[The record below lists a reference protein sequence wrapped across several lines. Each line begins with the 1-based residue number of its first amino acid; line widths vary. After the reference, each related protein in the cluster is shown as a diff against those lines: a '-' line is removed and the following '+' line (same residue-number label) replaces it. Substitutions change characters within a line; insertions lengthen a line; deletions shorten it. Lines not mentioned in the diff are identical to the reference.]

1 MKKILTTLVCLVGL
15 QGFAL
20 ADTTNVGIKLS
31 YGNFD
36 ASGSETTDSDGAN
49 VNSGGTAVAKSGDAD
64 FPFASAFIER
74 DFALTNFN
82 IALGLDYIP
91 LEAEVETI
99 GGGTGFDA
107 KVEVKD
113 QFTVYIQP
121 SKKLDNGISVFA
133 KLGYSQADLQISQT
147 SRQATTNAGLGGDA
161 SATDTGASRDLEGPM
176 FGLGVEKQ
184 FANNAFVRLEV
195 SYTDYDEI
203 SYTNSNGKILKA
215 SAELTAAH
223 LSIGKKF

>member
-1 MKKILTTLVCLVGL
+1 MKKILTTLACLVGL

-36 ASGSETTDSDGAN
+36 ASGSETTDSTLAN
-49 VNSGGTAVAKSGDAD
+49 PNSGGTAVSRSGDAD
-64 FPFASAFIER
+64 FPFASIFIER

-121 SKKLDNGISVFA
+121 SKKLDNGLTLFG
-133 KLGYSQADLQISQT
+133 KLGYAQADLKVSQT
-147 SRQATTNAGLGGDA
+147 ARQAQSGSQSRDLDG
-161 SATDTGASRDLEGPM
+161 TDTGATRDLEGPM
-176 FGLGVEKQ
+176 IGLGVEKQ
-184 FANNAFVRLEV
+184 LANNAFVRFEV

>member
-1 MKKILTTLVCLVGL
+1 MKKILTTLACLVGL

-36 ASGSETTDSDGAN
+36 ASGTETPDSAGSNA
-49 VNSGGTAVAKSGDAD
+49 GGTAVSRSGDAD
-64 FPFASAFIER
+64 FPFASVFVER

-91 LEAEVETI
+91 LEAEVESI

-121 SKKLDNGISVFA
+121 SKKLDNGITIFG
-133 KLGYSQADLQISQT
+133 KLGYSQADLKVSQT
-147 SRQATTNAGLGGDA
+147 ARQAQSANQKTPDA
-161 SATDTGASRDLEGPM
+161 VGTDTGASRDLEGPM
-176 FGLGVEKQ
+176 IGLGVEKE
-184 FANNAFVRLEV
+184 FANKAFVRFEV

>member
-1 MKKILTTLVCLVGL
+1 MKKVLTTLACLVGL

-36 ASGSETTDSDGAN
+36 ASGSETQDSGSI
-49 VNSGGTAVAKSGDAD
+49 NSGGAAIARSGDAD

-74 DFALTNFN
+74 DFALTSFN

-99 GGGTGFDA
+99 GGTTGFNA

-113 QFTVYIQP
+113 QFTLYVQP
-121 SKKLDNGISVFA
+121 SKKLDNGITIFG

-147 SRQATTNAGLGGDA
+147 SRQAQSATGGAQANDTAG
-161 SATDTGASRDLEGPM
+161 TDTGASRDLEGPM
-176 FGLGVEKQ
+176 IGLGVEKE
-184 FANNAFVRLEV
+184 FANKAFVRFEV

>member
-1 MKKILTTLVCLVGL
+1 MKKILTTLACLVGL

-36 ASGSETTDSDGAN
+36 ASGSETTDLEADGA
-49 VNSGGTAVAKSGDAD
+49 VARSGDAD

-82 IALGLDYIP
+82 VALGLDYIP
-91 LEAEVETI
+91 LKAEVDTI

-113 QFTVYIQP
+113 QFTLYVQP
-121 SKKLDNGISVFA
+121 SKKLDNGITIFG
-133 KLGYSQADLQISQT
+133 KLGYSQADLKVSKT
-147 SRQATTNAGLGGDA
+147 ARQAQSGTQATDTAG
-161 SATDTGASRDLEGPM
+161 TDTGATRDLEGPM
-176 FGLGVEKQ
+176 IGLGVEKQ
-184 FANNAFVRLEV
+184 LANNAFVRLEV

>member
-1 MKKILTTLVCLVGL
+1 MKKILTTLACLVGL

-36 ASGSETTDSDGAN
+36 ASGSETQDKAGSDAGGA
-49 VNSGGTAVAKSGDAD
+49 AIARSGDAD
-64 FPFASAFIER
+64 FPFASAFVER

-99 GGGTGFDA
+99 GGTTGFNA

-121 SKKLDNGISVFA
+121 SKKLDNGITIFG
-133 KLGYSQADLQISQT
+133 KLGYSQADLQVSQT
-147 SRQATTNAGLGGDA
+147 ARQAEVA
-161 SATDTGASRDLEGPM
+161 SQANDDIGTDTGASRDLEGPM

-203 SYTNSNGKILKA
+203 SYTNTNSKVLKA

>member
-1 MKKILTTLVCLVGL
+1 MKKILTTLACLVGL

-36 ASGSETTDSDGAN
+36 AKGSETTDLAADGAL
-49 VNSGGTAVAKSGDAD
+49 ARSGDAD

-99 GGGTGFDA
+99 GGTTGFNA

-113 QFTVYIQP
+113 QFTIYVQP
-121 SKKLDNGISVFA
+121 SKKLDNGMTVFA

-147 SRQATTNAGLGGDA
+147 SRQAQSVQTTAQANDTAG
-161 SATDTGASRDLEGPM
+161 TDTGASRDLEGPM
-176 FGLGVEKQ
+176 IGLGVEKELP
-184 FANNAFVRLEV
+184 NNAFVRFEV

>member
-1 MKKILTTLVCLVGL
+1 MKKILTTLACLVGL

-36 ASGSETTDSDGAN
+36 ASGTETPDSVGSDA
-49 VNSGGTAVAKSGDAD
+49 GGTPVSRSGDAD
-64 FPFASAFIER
+64 FPFASAFVER

-113 QFTVYIQP
+113 QFTLYVQP

-176 FGLGVEKQ
+176 IGLGVEKE
-184 FANNAFVRLEV
+184 FANKAFVRFEV

-215 SAELTAAH
+215 SSELTAAH

>member
-1 MKKILTTLVCLVGL
+1 MKKILTTLACLVSL

-36 ASGSETTDSDGAN
+36 AKGSETTDLAADG
-49 VNSGGTAVAKSGDAD
+49 AVAKSGDAD
-64 FPFASAFIER
+64 FPFASVFIER

-99 GGGTGFDA
+99 GGTTGFNA

-121 SKKLDNGISVFA
+121 SKKLDNGITIFG

-147 SRQATTNAGLGGDA
+147 SRQLNQERRQTTQLVQ
-161 SATDTGASRDLEGPM
+161 TLV
-176 FGLGVEKQ
+176 LHV
-184 FANNAFVRLEV
+184 
-195 SYTDYDEI
+195 I
-203 SYTNSNGKILKA
+203 
-215 SAELTAAH
+215 
-223 LSIGKKF
+223 

>member
-1 MKKILTTLVCLVGL
+1 MKKILTTLACLVGL

-36 ASGSETTDSDGAN
+36 AKGSETTDLAADG
-49 VNSGGTAVAKSGDAD
+49 AVAKSGDAD
-64 FPFASAFIER
+64 FPFASVFVER

-91 LEAEVETI
+91 LEAEIETI
-99 GGGTGFDA
+99 GGTTGFNA

-113 QFTVYIQP
+113 QFTLYVQP
-121 SKKLDNGISVFA
+121 SKKLDNGITIFG
-133 KLGYSQADLQISQT
+133 KLGYSKADLQISQT
-147 SRQATTNAGLGGDA
+147 ARQASTDSDAAG
-161 SATDTGASRDLEGPM
+161 TDTGASRDLEGPM
-176 FGLGVEKQ
+176 IGLGVEKE
-184 FANNAFVRLEV
+184 FANKAFVRFEV

>member
-1 MKKILTTLVCLVGL
+1 MKKILTTLACLVGL

-31 YGNFD
+31 YGNFE
-36 ASGSETTDSDGAN
+36 ASGSETQDSGSI
-49 VNSGGTAVAKSGDAD
+49 NSGGTALARSGDAD
-64 FPFASAFIER
+64 FPFASVFVER

-91 LEAEVETI
+91 LEAEVESI
-99 GGGTGFDA
+99 GGGDGFDA
-107 KVEVKD
+107 KVEIKD
-113 QFTVYIQP
+113 QFTLYIQP
-121 SKKLDNGISVFA
+121 SKKLNNGLTVFG
-133 KLGYSQADLQISQT
+133 KLGYSQADLQVSQIA
-147 SRQATTNAGLGGDA
+147 RQATTAGSPDA
-161 SATDTGASRDLEGPM
+161 AGTDRGASRDLEGPM
-176 FGLGVEKQ
+176 IGLGVEKE
-184 FANNAFVRLEV
+184 FANKAFVRLEV

>member
-1 MKKILTTLVCLVGL
+1 MKKILTTLACLVGL

-36 ASGSETTDSDGAN
+36 ASGSETQDSGSI
-49 VNSGGTAVAKSGDAD
+49 NSGGTALARSGDAD

-74 DFALTNFN
+74 DFALANFN
-82 IALGLDYIP
+82 VALGLDYIP
-91 LEAEVETI
+91 LEAEIETI
-99 GGGTGFDA
+99 GGTTGFNA

-113 QFTVYIQP
+113 QFTLYVQP
-121 SKKLDNGISVFA
+121 SKKLNNGFSIFG
-133 KLGYSQADLQISQT
+133 KLGYSKADLNVSQT
-147 SRQATTNAGLGGDA
+147 SRQAQSAIGQAQAADAAGTN
-161 SATDTGASRDLEGPM
+161 TGASLDLEGPM

-195 SYTDYDEI
+195 TYTDYDEV
-203 SYTNSNGKILKA
+203 SFTNSNGKILKA
-215 SAELTAAH
+215 SSELTAGH
-223 LSIGKKF
+223 LTIGKKF

>member
-1 MKKILTTLVCLVGL
+1 MKKILTTLACLVGL

-31 YGNFD
+31 YGNLD
-36 ASGSETTDSDGAN
+36 ASGSETTN
-49 VNSGGTAVAKSGDAD
+49 LGTTDRVSRSGDAD

-74 DFALTNFN
+74 DFALANFN
-82 IALGLDYIP
+82 IALGLDYVP
-91 LEAEVETI
+91 FKAEIESVPSGT
-99 GGGTGFDA
+99 GTGFTADL
-107 KVEVKD
+107 ED
-113 QFTVYIQP
+113 HYTVYIQP
-121 SKKLDNGISVFA
+121 SKKLDNGLSIFA
-133 KLGYSQADLQISQT
+133 KVGYSSADLKISDLKK
-147 SRQATTNAGLGGDA
+147 QATSTGAGTA
-161 SATDTGASRDLEGPM
+161 STDTGSKQNLEGPM
-176 FGLGVEKQ
+176 IGLGVEKQ

-215 SAELTAAH
+215 SSELTAGH

>member
-1 MKKILTTLVCLVGL
+1 MKRTLTTLVCLAGL

-31 YGNFD
+31 YGNLD
-36 ASGSETTDSDGAN
+36 ASGSETTN
-49 VNSGGTAVAKSGDAD
+49 LGTTDLVSKSGDAD

-74 DFALTNFN
+74 DFALANFN
-82 IALGLDYIP
+82 IALGLDYVP
-91 LEAEVETI
+91 FKAEIESVPT
-99 GGGTGFDA
+99 GTGTGFTADL
-107 KVEVKD
+107 ED
-113 QFTVYIQP
+113 HYTVYIQP
-121 SKKLDNGISVFA
+121 SKKLDNGVSLFA
-133 KLGYSQADLQISQT
+133 KLGYSSADLKISDLK
-147 SRQATTNAGLGGDA
+147 RQATTEGTA
-161 SATDTGASRDLEGPM
+161 STDSGSKQNLEGPM
-176 FGLGVEKQ
+176 IGLGFEKQ

-215 SAELTAAH
+215 SSELTAGH

>member
-1 MKKILTTLVCLVGL
+1 MKKILTTLACLVGL

-36 ASGSETTDSDGAN
+36 ASGSETPDSAGSNA
-49 VNSGGTAVAKSGDAD
+49 GGTAVSRSGDAD

-107 KVEVKD
+107 KVEVKN

-121 SKKLDNGISVFA
+121 SKKLDNGITIFG
-133 KLGYSQADLQISQT
+133 KLGYSQADLKISQT
-147 SRQATTNAGLGGDA
+147 ARQASTDSDAAG
-161 SATDTGASRDLEGPM
+161 TDTGASRDLEGPM
-176 FGLGVEKQ
+176 FGLGVEKE
-184 FANNAFVRLEV
+184 FANKAFVRFEV

>member
-36 ASGSETTDSDGAN
+36 ASGTETTDLAADGAL
-49 VNSGGTAVAKSGDAD
+49 ARSGDAD

-99 GGGTGFDA
+99 GGTTGFNA

-113 QFTVYIQP
+113 QFTIYVQP
-121 SKKLDNGISVFA
+121 SKKLDNGITIFG
-133 KLGYSQADLQISQT
+133 KLGYSQADLQISKT
-147 SRQATTNAGLGGDA
+147 ARQASTDSDAAG
-161 SATDTGASRDLEGPM
+161 TDTGASRDLEGPM
-176 FGLGVEKQ
+176 FGLGVEKE

-203 SYTNSNGKILKA
+203 SYTNTNSKVLKA

>member
-36 ASGSETTDSDGAN
+36 ASGSETQDKAAS
-49 VNSGGTAVAKSGDAD
+49 NSGGAAIARSGDAD

-91 LEAEVETI
+91 LEAEIESI

-121 SKKLDNGISVFA
+121 SKKLNNGLTVFG
-133 KLGYSQADLQISQT
+133 KLGYSQADLQVSQT
-147 SRQATTNAGLGGDA
+147 ARQAEVA
-161 SATDTGASRDLEGPM
+161 SQANDDIGTDTGASRDLEGPM

>member
-36 ASGSETTDSDGAN
+36 ASGSETTDSTGAN
-49 VNSGGTAVAKSGDAD
+49 TNSGGSAVSRSGDAD
-64 FPFASAFIER
+64 FPFASIFIER

-99 GGGTGFDA
+99 GGTTGFNA

-121 SKKLDNGISVFA
+121 SKKLDNGLTLFG
-133 KLGYSQADLQISQT
+133 KLGYAQADLQITQT
-147 SRQATTNAGLGGDA
+147 SRQAQSGSQANDAAG
-161 SATDTGASRDLEGPM
+161 TDRGASRDLEGPM
-176 FGLGVEKQ
+176 FGLGVEKE
-184 FANNAFVRLEV
+184 FANKAFVRFEV

-215 SAELTAAH
+215 SSELTAGH

>member
-1 MKKILTTLVCLVGL
+1 MKKILTTLACLVGL

-36 ASGSETTDSDGAN
+36 ASGSETQDKAAS
-49 VNSGGTAVAKSGDAD
+49 NSGGTAIARSGDAD

-113 QFTVYIQP
+113 QFTLYVQP

-133 KLGYSQADLQISQT
+133 KLGYSQADLNISQT
-147 SRQATTNAGLGGDA
+147 ARQAQTAAQIGVAVDA
-161 SATDTGASRDLEGPM
+161 IGTDTGASRDLEGPM

-203 SYTNSNGKILKA
+203 SYTNTQGKILKA

>member
-1 MKKILTTLVCLVGL
+1 MKKILTTLACLVGL

-31 YGNFD
+31 YGNLD
-36 ASGSETTDSDGAN
+36 ASGSETTNAGSTS
-49 VNSGGTAVAKSGDAD
+49 VVSRSGDAD
-64 FPFASAFIER
+64 FPFASAFVER
-74 DFALTNFN
+74 DFALANFN
-82 IALGLDYIP
+82 IALGLDYVP
-91 LEAEVETI
+91 FKAEIESVPT
-99 GGGTGFDA
+99 GTGTGFTADL
-107 KVEVKD
+107 ED
-113 QFTVYIQP
+113 HYTVYIQP
-121 SKKLDNGISVFA
+121 SKKLDNGVSLFA
-133 KLGYSQADLQISQT
+133 KVGYSSADLKISGLQ
-147 SRQATTNAGLGGDA
+147 RQATTAGTA
-161 SATDTGASRDLEGPM
+161 STDTGSKQNLEGPM

>member
-1 MKKILTTLVCLVGL
+1 MKKILTTLACLVGL

-36 ASGSETTDSDGAN
+36 ASGSETTDSAGSNA
-49 VNSGGTAVAKSGDAD
+49 GGTAVSRSGDAD
-64 FPFASAFIER
+64 FPFASVFVER

-121 SKKLDNGISVFA
+121 SKKLDNGITIFG

-147 SRQATTNAGLGGDA
+147 SRQAQSATQAAPDVAG
-161 SATDTGASRDLEGPM
+161 TDTGASRDLEGPM
-176 FGLGVEKQ
+176 IGLGVEKE
-184 FANNAFVRLEV
+184 FANKAFVRFEV

-203 SYTNSNGKILKA
+203 SYTNTNSKVLKA

>member
-1 MKKILTTLVCLVGL
+1 MKKILTTLACLVGL

-36 ASGSETTDSDGAN
+36 ASGTETQDKDGS
-49 VNSGGTAVAKSGDAD
+49 NSGGTALARSGDAD
-64 FPFASAFIER
+64 FPFASAFVER

-91 LEAEVETI
+91 LEAEIETI
-99 GGGTGFDA
+99 GGSTGFNA

-113 QFTVYIQP
+113 QFTLYIQP
-121 SKKLDNGISVFA
+121 SKKLDNGMTVFA
-133 KLGYSQADLQISQT
+133 KLGYSQADLQVSQT
-147 SRQATTNAGLGGDA
+147 ARQAQATATGTQTNDAAG
-161 SATDTGASRDLEGPM
+161 TDTGASRDLEGPM
-176 FGLGVEKQ
+176 FGLGVEKE

-203 SYTNSNGKILKA
+203 SYTNTNSKVLKA

>member
-1 MKKILTTLVCLVGL
+1 MKKILTTLACLVGL

-36 ASGSETTDSDGAN
+36 ASGSETQDSGSI
-49 VNSGGTAVAKSGDAD
+49 NSGGAAIARSGDAD

-99 GGGTGFDA
+99 GGTTGFNA

-121 SKKLDNGISVFA
+121 SKKLDNGITIFG

-147 SRQATTNAGLGGDA
+147 ARQASSGFDAAG
-161 SATDTGASRDLEGPM
+161 TDTGASRDLEGPM
-176 FGLGVEKQ
+176 IGLGVEKE
-184 FANNAFVRLEV
+184 FANKAFVRFEV

>member
-91 LEAEVETI
+91 LEAEVESI

-113 QFTVYIQP
+113 QFTIYVQP
-121 SKKLDNGISVFA
+121 SKKLDNGMTVFA

-147 SRQATTNAGLGGDA
+147 ARQAQAAGQAGDA
-161 SATDTGASRDLEGPM
+161 IGTDTGASRDLEGPM
-176 FGLGVEKQ
+176 FGLGVEKE
-184 FANNAFVRLEV
+184 FANKAFVRFEV

>member
-1 MKKILTTLVCLVGL
+1 MKKILTTLACLVGF

-36 ASGSETTDSDGAN
+36 ASGSETTDSAGSNA
-49 VNSGGTAVAKSGDAD
+49 GGTAVSRSGDAD

-82 IALGLDYIP
+82 VALGLDYIP
-91 LEAEVETI
+91 LEAEIETI
-99 GGGTGFDA
+99 GGTTGFNA

-113 QFTVYIQP
+113 QFTLYVQP

-133 KLGYSQADLQISQT
+133 KLGYSQADLKVSQT
-147 SRQATTNAGLGGDA
+147 SRQATTGGDTA
-161 SATDTGASRDLEGPM
+161 GTDTGATRDLEGPM
-176 FGLGVEKQ
+176 IGLGVEKQ

>member
-1 MKKILTTLVCLVGL
+1 MKKILTTLACLVGL

-36 ASGSETTDSDGAN
+36 ATGSETTDLAADGAL
-49 VNSGGTAVAKSGDAD
+49 ARSGDAD

-99 GGGTGFDA
+99 GGTTGFNA

-113 QFTVYIQP
+113 QFTIYVQP
-121 SKKLDNGISVFA
+121 SKKLDNGMTVFA

-147 SRQATTNAGLGGDA
+147 SRQAQASGQVTGDA
-161 SATDTGASRDLEGPM
+161 IGTDTGASRDLEGPM
-176 FGLGVEKQ
+176 FGLGVEKE
-184 FANNAFVRLEV
+184 FANKAFVRFEV

>member
-1 MKKILTTLVCLVGL
+1 MKKILTTLACLVGL

-36 ASGSETTDSDGAN
+36 ASGSETQDKAGSNA
-49 VNSGGTAVAKSGDAD
+49 GGTAVSRSGDAD

-82 IALGLDYIP
+82 VALGLDYIP
-91 LEAEVETI
+91 LKAEVDTI

-113 QFTVYIQP
+113 QFTLYVQP
-121 SKKLDNGISVFA
+121 SKKLDNGITIFG
-133 KLGYSQADLQISQT
+133 KLGYSQADLKVSQT
-147 SRQATTNAGLGGDA
+147 ARQAGTAGTNDTVG
-161 SATDTGASRDLEGPM
+161 TDTGASRDLEGPM
-176 FGLGVEKQ
+176 IGLGVEKELP
-184 FANNAFVRLEV
+184 NNAFVRFEV

>member
-1 MKKILTTLVCLVGL
+1 MKKILTTLACLVGL

-36 ASGSETTDSDGAN
+36 AKGSETTDLAADGA
-49 VNSGGTAVAKSGDAD
+49 VARSGDAD
-64 FPFASAFIER
+64 FPFASVFVER

-121 SKKLDNGISVFA
+121 SKKLDNGITIFG

-147 SRQATTNAGLGGDA
+147 ARQASTDSDAAG
-161 SATDTGASRDLEGPM
+161 TDTGASRDLEGPM
-176 FGLGVEKQ
+176 IGLGVEKE
-184 FANNAFVRLEV
+184 FANKAFVRFEV

-203 SYTNSNGKILKA
+203 SYTNTNSKVLKA

>member
-1 MKKILTTLVCLVGL
+1 MKKILTTLACLVGL

-36 ASGSETTDSDGAN
+36 ASGTETPDAASSNA
-49 VNSGGTAVAKSGDAD
+49 GGTAVSRSGDAD
-64 FPFASAFIER
+64 FPFASVFVER

-99 GGGTGFDA
+99 GGTTGFNA

-113 QFTVYIQP
+113 QFTLYVQP
-121 SKKLDNGISVFA
+121 SKKLNNGLTVFG
-133 KLGYSQADLQISQT
+133 KLGYSQADLKISQT
-147 SRQATTNAGLGGDA
+147 SRQAGTTGTNDTVG
-161 SATDTGASRDLEGPM
+161 TDTGATRDLEGPM
-176 FGLGVEKQ
+176 IGLGVEKE
-184 FANNAFVRLEV
+184 FANKAFVRFEV

-223 LSIGKKF
+223 LSIVKKF

>member
-1 MKKILTTLVCLVGL
+1 MKKILTTLACLVGL

-36 ASGSETTDSDGAN
+36 ATGTQTPDSVCSDA
-49 VNSGGTAVAKSGDAD
+49 GGTPVSRSGDAD
-64 FPFASAFIER
+64 FPFASAFVER

-91 LEAEVETI
+91 LEAEVESI

-107 KVEVKD
+107 KVKIKD
-113 QFTVYIQP
+113 QFTLYVQP
-121 SKKLDNGISVFA
+121 SKKLNNGLTVFG
-133 KLGYSQADLQISQT
+133 KLGYSQADLQVSQIA
-147 SRQATTNAGLGGDA
+147 RQAQSGAQAADTDG
-161 SATDTGASRDLEGPM
+161 TDTGASRDLEGPM
-176 FGLGVEKQ
+176 IGLGVEKELP
-184 FANNAFVRLEV
+184 NNAFVRFEV

>member
-1 MKKILTTLVCLVGL
+1 MKKILTTLACLVGL

-36 ASGSETTDSDGAN
+36 AKGSETTDLASEGAI
-49 VNSGGTAVAKSGDAD
+49 AKSGDAD
-64 FPFASAFIER
+64 FPFASVFIER
-74 DFALTNFN
+74 DFALKNFN
-82 IALGLDYIP
+82 VALGLDYIP
-91 LEAEVETI
+91 LEAEIDTI
-99 GGGTGFDA
+99 GGTTGFNA

-113 QFTVYIQP
+113 QFTLYVQP
-121 SKKLDNGISVFA
+121 SKKLDNGVTVFG

-147 SRQATTNAGLGGDA
+147 TRQASTDEGA
-161 SATDTGASRDLEGPM
+161 STDTGASRDLEGPM
-176 FGLGVEKQ
+176 IGLGVEKELP
-184 FANNAFVRLEV
+184 NNAFVRLEV

-203 SYTNSNGKILKA
+203 SYTNSQGKILKA

>member
-1 MKKILTTLVCLVGL
+1 MKKILTTLACLVGL

-36 ASGSETTDSDGAN
+36 ASGSETQDKAAS
-49 VNSGGTAVAKSGDAD
+49 NSGGTAVSRSGDAD

-99 GGGTGFDA
+99 GGTTGFNA

-121 SKKLDNGISVFA
+121 SKKLDNGITIFG

-147 SRQATTNAGLGGDA
+147 SRQAQSVQTTAQANDTAC
-161 SATDTGASRDLEGPM
+161 TDTGASRDLEGPM
-176 FGLGVEKQ
+176 IGLGVEKE
-184 FANNAFVRLEV
+184 FANKAFVRFEV

>member
-1 MKKILTTLVCLVGL
+1 MKKILTTLACLVGL

-36 ASGSETTDSDGAN
+36 ASGSETQDSGSI
-49 VNSGGTAVAKSGDAD
+49 NSGGTALARSGDAD

-99 GGGTGFDA
+99 GGTTGFNA

-113 QFTVYIQP
+113 QFTIYVQP
-121 SKKLDNGISVFA
+121 SKKLDNGMTVFA

-147 SRQATTNAGLGGDA
+147 SRQAGTTGTNDTVG
-161 SATDTGASRDLEGPM
+161 TDTGASRDLEGPM
-176 FGLGVEKQ
+176 IGLGVEKE
-184 FANNAFVRLEV
+184 FANKAFVRFEV

>member
-1 MKKILTTLVCLVGL
+1 MKKILTTLACLVGL

-36 ASGSETTDSDGAN
+36 ASGSETTNDPATVSR
-49 VNSGGTAVAKSGDAD
+49 SGDAD
-64 FPFASAFIER
+64 FPFASVFIER
-74 DFALTNFN
+74 DFTLTNFN

-91 LEAEVETI
+91 LEAEVETV

-113 QFTVYIQP
+113 QFTLYVQP
-121 SKKLDNGISVFA
+121 SKKLDNGITIFG
-133 KLGYSQADLQISQT
+133 KLGYSQADLQVSQT
-147 SRQATTNAGLGGDA
+147 ARQAATTGTIG
-161 SATDTGASRDLEGPM
+161 TDTGASRDLEGPM
-176 FGLGVEKQ
+176 IGLGVEKE
-184 FANNAFVRLEV
+184 FANKAFVRFEA

>member
-1 MKKILTTLVCLVGL
+1 MKKILTTLACLVGL

-36 ASGSETTDSDGAN
+36 ASGTETPDSVGSNA
-49 VNSGGTAVAKSGDAD
+49 GGTAVSRSGDAD
-64 FPFASAFIER
+64 FPFASVFVER

-91 LEAEVETI
+91 LEAEIETI
-99 GGGTGFDA
+99 GGTTGFNA

-113 QFTVYIQP
+113 QFTLYVQP
-121 SKKLDNGISVFA
+121 SKKLDNGITIFG
-133 KLGYSQADLQISQT
+133 KLGYSQADLQISKT
-147 SRQATTNAGLGGDA
+147 SRQAQSGTQANDTAG
-161 SATDTGASRDLEGPM
+161 TDTGASRDLEGPM
-176 FGLGVEKQ
+176 IGLGVEKE
-184 FANNAFVRLEV
+184 FANKAFVRFEV